1 MKEILVISGKGG
13 TGKTSISS
21 SFIHLADNCIACDYD
36 VDASNLPILLKP
48 YDLLSFDFSAGDT
61 AAIDS
66 EFCNRCGLCA
76 DICRFN
82 AIDSEYKVIPLFCEG
97 CGFCVE
103 ICPVQA
109 IKLRARSSG
118 RWFSGLSRQATAVF
132 FAELH
137 PGEENSGK
145 LVAKVKTRARKTAEQ
160 DKIPLIIADGPPGI
174 GCAVISSMVGVDLVV
189 LVTEPSRSGFH
200 DLQRVSELIRE
211 RSLKGGL
218 IINKWDLN
226 PEVCNEIE
234 DWAQEN
240 ELPLLGRLPFSVLIA
255 QSIANAR
262 IPAENNELRE
272 MIFPLWEKVIEQLDG
287 V

>member
-21 SFIHLADNCIACDYD
+21 SFIQLADSCIACDYD

-48 YDLLSFDFSAGDT
+48 YDLLSFEFSAGDT
-61 AAIDS
+61 AVIDP
-66 EFCNRCGLCA
+66 EICNRCGLCA
-76 DICRFN
+76 NICRFN

-118 RWFSGLSRQATAVF
+118 RWFSGLSRQTTAMF

-145 LVAKVKTRARKTAEQ
+145 LVAQVKTRARKMAEQ
-160 DKIPLIIADGPPGI
+160 DNIPLIIADGPPGI

-211 RSLKGGL
+211 RSIKSGL

-226 PEVCNEIE
+226 PGICKEMEH
-234 DWAQEN
+234 WAQKN
-240 ELPLLGRLPFSVLIA
+240 GLPLLGKLPFSIRIA
-255 QSIANAR
+255 QSIANVR
-262 IPAENNELRE
+262 IPAENDELRE
-272 MIFPLWEKVIEQLDG
+272 MIFPLWEKVIEQLEG